1 MNFYNCDLKKIKIEI
16 NTLQIQIDKIKNQKF
31 ENQTNTKMYRQ
42 KINIL
47 KNLELKIHTKLNGK
61 HTTNKEMEKNYP
73 RD

>member
-31 ENQTNTKMYRQ
+31 EHQTNTKMYRQ